1 LVIRKEKAFKR
12 IFFKFAGI
20 QDDSRICDGLKVIN
34 GKQSLEVNETYV
46 WIKSSGISNIKSN
59 IKIGDVLQF
68 NLTKHG
74 RIYS

>member
-1 LVIRKEKAFKR
+1 MVIRKEKAFKR

-46 WIKSSGISNIKSN
+46 WIKSSGISNIK
-59 IKIGDVLQF
+59 IGDVLQF
-68 NLTKHG
+68 NLTL
-74 RIYS
+74 RSMEESIPEF